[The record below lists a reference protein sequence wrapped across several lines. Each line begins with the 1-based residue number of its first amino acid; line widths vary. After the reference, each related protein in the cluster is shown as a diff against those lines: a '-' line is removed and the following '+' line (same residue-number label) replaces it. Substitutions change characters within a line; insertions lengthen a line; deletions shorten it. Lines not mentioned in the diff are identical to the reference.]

1 MEFLKSILTIIKS
14 PLGSLAL
21 RMIIPLIRMGIKW
34 TPTKKDDEVIMKIDE
49 IIKKYIN
56 IILNDKF
63 I

>member
-1 MEFLKSILTIIKS
+1 MELLTKIFTIIKS

-21 RMIIPLIRMGIKW
+21 RMIVPLIRMGIKW
-34 TPTKKDDEVIMKIDE
+34 TPTKKDDEVILKIDN

-56 IILNDKF
+56 IILNEKF